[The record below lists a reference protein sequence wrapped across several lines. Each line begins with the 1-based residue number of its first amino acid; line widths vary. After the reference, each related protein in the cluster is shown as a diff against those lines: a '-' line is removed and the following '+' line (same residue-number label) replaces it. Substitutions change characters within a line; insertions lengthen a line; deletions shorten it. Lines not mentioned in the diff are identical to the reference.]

1 MRQSAGWMHQLDERI
16 IEHLDVE
23 GWATAETMH
32 REFCF
37 SASEDR
43 IEERCRAL
51 QDAGL
56 VAPIFRGCEMFELTT
71 VGQLY
76 LDGELDAELLP
87 RRSLA

>member
-16 IEHLDVE
+16 IEHLDAE
-23 GWATAETMH
+23 GWATVATMQ
-32 REFCF
+32 RAFCF

-56 VAPIFRGCEMFELTT
+56 IAPIYPDAEMFELTT
-71 VGQLY
+71 VGRLY
-76 LDGELDAELLP
+76 LDGELDADSLS
-87 RRSLA
+87 RRSRA